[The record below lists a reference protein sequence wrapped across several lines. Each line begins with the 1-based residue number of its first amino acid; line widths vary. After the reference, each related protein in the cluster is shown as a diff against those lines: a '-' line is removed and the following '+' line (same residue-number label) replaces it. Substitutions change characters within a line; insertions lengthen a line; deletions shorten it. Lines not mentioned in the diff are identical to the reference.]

1 MTLAAFLRHLAFC
14 VGLAVVSA
22 LVVRAM
28 IDARVMDLPDA
39 RKAHGAPIPKS
50 GGVGIVV
57 AFLLGISVLYGFA
70 DFARIAAPYFRGVI
84 LAAAAIAI
92 VSFADDVRDFPF
104 IVKLAVQVLAAFTA
118 IGSGLVVR
126 HFNLPFLGPV
136 PLGPLAVPATLAWL
150 LFATNAMNFIDGMN
164 GLAAGT
170 SLVAALFLAGI
181 GWSQNAG
188 FVYFAGL
195 LLAAGIA
202 GFLPFNFPRARIFMG
217 DVGSQFC
224 GFMLAV
230 LGVVAARFDRVD
242 LSFLLV
248 PMLLNGVL
256 YDVAFTLARRV
267 LAGENPARAHRGHL
281 YQVAA
286 RAGMDP
292 RLVAML
298 HWGFAA
304 LGGLVAIGFIAAPP
318 AFRPVL
324 PLLLLIPQIAW
335 TAFVLHRARRGGIG
349 RW

>member
-1 MTLAAFLRHLAFC
+1 MTLLAFAKHMLFC
-14 VGLAVVSA
+14 LGLAMVSA

-28 IDARVMDLPDA
+28 MDARVMDVPDP
-39 RKAHGAPIPKS
+39 RKAHATPIPKG
-50 GGVGIVV
+50 GGVGIVT

-70 DFARIAAPYFRGVI
+70 DFSRIADPYFLGVI
-84 LAAAAIAI
+84 LAAVAIAV

-104 IVKLAVQVLAAFTA
+104 IVKLAAQVLAAAAA

-126 HFNLPFLGPV
+126 SLNLPGVGPV
-136 PLGPLAVPATLAWL
+136 PLGVLAVPATLAWL

-181 GWSQNAG
+181 AWSQQAD

-195 LLAAGIA
+195 LLASGIA

-230 LGVVAARFDRVD
+230 LGVVAARFTSVD
-242 LSFLLV
+242 LSFLIV
-248 PMLLNGVL
+248 PMLLSGVL
-256 YDVAFTLARRV
+256 YDVAFTLAR
-267 LAGENPARAHRGHL
+267 AHRGHL
-281 YQVAA
+281 YQLAA

-292 RLVAML
+292 RFVAML

-304 LGGLVAIGFIAAPP
+304 LGGLASLGFVAAPT
-318 AFRPVL
+318 AMRPVL
-324 PLLLLIPQIAW
+324 PPLLLVPQLIW
-335 TAFVLHRARRGGIG
+335 TAVVLRAARRVDIG

>member
-1 MTLAAFLRHLAFC
+1 
-14 VGLAVVSA
+14 
-22 LVVRAM
+22 
-28 IDARVMDLPDA
+28 MDVPDP
-39 RKAHGAPIPKS
+39 RKAHATPIPKG
-50 GGVGIVV
+50 GGVGIVT

-70 DFARIAAPYFRGVI
+70 DFSRIADPYFLGVI
-84 LAAAAIAI
+84 LAAAAIAV

-104 IVKLAVQVLAAFTA
+104 VIKLAAQVLAALAA

-126 HFNLPFLGPV
+126 RLNLPGFGPV
-136 PLGPLAVPATLAWL
+136 PLGAFAIPATLAWL

-181 GWSQNAG
+181 AWSQQAD

-230 LGVVAARFDRVD
+230 LGVVAARFARVD
-242 LSFLLV
+242 LSFLIV
-248 PMLLNGVL
+248 PMLLSGVL
-256 YDVAFTLARRV
+256 YDVAFTLVRRV

-281 YQVAA
+281 YQLAA

-292 RLVAML
+292 RYIAML

-304 LGGLVAIGFIAAPP
+304 IGGLACVGFIAAPT
-318 AFRPVL
+318 ALRPML
-324 PLLLLIPQIAW
+324 PPLLLVPQLIW
-335 TAFVLHRARRGGIG
+335 TAVVLRAARRVDIG